1 MDIMVD
7 PRVGNSFSRQ
17 SQMYHRSGFS
27 PLPCYLLPSFSSL
40 LRLVQSPGQTAA
52 GGFSTRGRTAHAP
65 VAVEPIHSQGSWDC
79 WSQCSAMPG

>member
-17 SQMYHRSGFS
+17 SQMYHKSGFS

-52 GGFSTRGRTAHAP
+52 GSFSTRGRTAHAP

-79 WSQCSAMPG
+79 